1 MDVKTHV
8 PEVEE
13 SKTPKLEMIFSDP
26 DVTFNFYSSYA
37 KDAGFKVHKSSDK
50 RKHGELIWKK
60 FVCSKECCTD
70 KKSELVDGVV
80 KRHRL
85 ETRENC
91 GAQLQ
96 VRKGKM
102 GEWTVCK
109 FIAEHSHSFI
119 SPCRASLLESH
130 CKVSNAKKA
139 LTNAYN
145 LERNQ
150 MGAFELQA
158 AGSYE
163 NTGCSEEDIG
173 SDDGD
178 DDD

>member
-13 SKTPKLEMIFSDP
+13 SKTPKLEML
-26 DVTFNFYSSYA
+26 YSSYA

-50 RKHGELIWKK
+50 HQHGELIWKK
-60 FVCSKECCTD
+60 FVCSKEGRTD

-150 MGAFELQA
+150 MGALNCKRQA
-158 AGSYE
+158 VMKILDALRKILGVTTAMMMM
-163 NTGCSEEDIG
+163 NG
-173 SDDGD
+173 
-178 DDD
+178 